1 MEKKKLQ
8 EEERMYRKEK
18 SHIVKAMDQPLSK
31 LVQRL
36 KETNNYNNQLRDKH
50 EIQHQKQNMWKK
62 E

>member
-36 KETNNYNNQLRDKH
+36 KELRTVS
-50 EIQHQKQNMWKK
+50 ETSGTTLNAPTF
-62 E
+62 EL